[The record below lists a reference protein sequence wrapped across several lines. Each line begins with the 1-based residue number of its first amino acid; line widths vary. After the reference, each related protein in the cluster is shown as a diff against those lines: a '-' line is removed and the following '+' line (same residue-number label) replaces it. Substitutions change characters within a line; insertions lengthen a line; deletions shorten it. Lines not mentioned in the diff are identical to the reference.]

1 MMMSRIRS
9 SRLTPSSVKP
19 VTPARDAAST
29 ADSMVPL
36 TNRRIATSKL
46 PITMSSRAG
55 ASTANWTAAA
65 PRRVTDQ
72 TAEQGHPHGGSL
84 RDSQVAELDADGAKD
99 RPQRGIVGRVKVEF
113 RTRGAVAV
121 QSLG

>member
-19 VTPARDAAST
+19 VIPAREAAST
-29 ADSMVPL
+29 ANSMVPL

-65 PRRVTDQ
+65 PRRSRIRRPSRVIHIADYCAIRRLLSCIPMVRKTVR
-72 TAEQGHPHGGSL
+72 S
-84 RDSQVAELDADGAKD
+84 VALSGE
-99 RPQRGIVGRVKVEF
+99 
-113 RTRGAVAV
+113 
-121 QSLG
+121 